1 MKRFLLLT
9 LVVAFAVSGC
19 GGSIE
24 ETIAEELIE
33 NSDGSISD
41 VEINQDSGE
50 FEISIE
56 GEDGETMTFGGGDQ
70 DSGEFEVSIEGEDG
84 ETMTFGGGDVPEGMK
99 VAIPDGGEVI
109 QSFSDSSN
117 RSVTLEYPADRYDEL
132 VAFYDNELEGAEV
145 TRSASTTSTDDGEM
159 KAVSWF
165 ADDAGRNITVNTCFS
180 FLTGELDK
188 ACVVIYE
195 TDE

>member
-50 FEISIE
+50 FEISIDWMLNTLGTVWE
-56 GEDGETMTFGGGDQ
+56 PLLLGCFILGTSAAAIGN
-70 DSGEFEVSIEGEDG
+70 
-84 ETMTFGGGDVPEGMK
+84 
-99 VAIPDGGEVI
+99 VAARIVWRI
-109 QSFSDSSN
+109 HVLHNWRKRQ
-117 RSVTLEYPADRYDEL
+117 RLRLER
-132 VAFYDNELEGAEV
+132 G
-145 TRSASTTSTDDGEM
+145 
-159 KAVSWF
+159 
-165 ADDAGRNITVNTCFS
+165 
-180 FLTGELDK
+180 
-188 ACVVIYE
+188 
-195 TDE
+195 